1 VGIFTLTEI
10 DRFMKK
16 MILLSAIPFSVALFT
31 CSLVMAQSSTE
42 VKWAYTAKKIGD
54 KTYEVHMTA
63 AIGGDYHLYAQ
74 DAGGDGPI
82 PTAFTFTKN
91 PLFTLEGIVKEQG
104 QLIKKFESAWSHD
117 VKYYQNAVDFIQVV
131 RLKSNLKTN
140 LAGKVEFMVCNDR
153 QCLPPSDVDIKV
165 NIGG

>member
-1 VGIFTLTEI
+1 
-10 DRFMKK
+10 MQK
-16 MILLSAIPFSVALFT
+16 MILLGLMLLTGSFA
-31 CSLVMAQSSTE
+31 MAQSSTQ
-42 VKWAYTAKKIGD
+42 VKWTSTAKKIGD

-63 AIGGDYHLYAQ
+63 MIGGDYHLYAQ

-82 PTAFTFTKN
+82 PTAFTFVKN
-91 PLFTLEGIVKEQG
+91 PLLITDGKVKEVG
-104 QLIKKFESAWSHD
+104 KLIKKYESAWSHD
-117 VKYYQNAVDFIQVV
+117 VNYYQNTVDFVQIVK
-131 RLKSNLKTN
+131 LKSNVKTS